1 MSEILSQEEIDALLR
16 MDDKPEVKSPSL
28 TPEEMD
34 VLGEVGNI
42 NMGTAATTMS
52 ILLNRKVMITTP
64 VVSLTTVEELQR
76 ENPRPCVAVEISY
89 TQGLEGSNLL
99 IMKDN
104 DVKLITDLMMGG
116 TGEYVDGDL
125 NEMHLSAI
133 AEIMNQMM
141 GSSSTSLAQVF
152 DCAINI
158 SPPKPTV
165 LDFHADDLDLSVG
178 SDELIMVAF
187 KMEIEGLLESQIMQ
201 LMTLPFAR
209 MLVEKLY
216 STMNQQSTE
225 PQVKIE
231 ALEQEAPAPS
241 PKPQP
246 AEQMGTT
253 AASGTELR
261 AAPREATG
269 KRIDVKPVQFQ
280 SFDTEE
286 PDGKVSDNLDIILDI
301 PMQVTVELGRTK
313 KEVGEILKL
322 GTGSII
328 ELDRLAG
335 EPVDILVNGKYIA
348 RGEVVVIGENFG
360 VRISDILS
368 PSKRIPRLG

>member
-16 MDDKPEVKSPSL
+16 MADKPEVENSSL

-42 NMGTAATTMS
+42 SMGTAATTMS
-52 ILLNRKVMITTP
+52 VLLNRKVMITTP
-64 VVSLTTVEELQR
+64 VVSMTSVEELQR

-116 TGEYVDGDL
+116 NGEYTDGVL

-133 AEIMNQMM
+133 AEVMNQMI
-141 GSSSTSLAQVF
+141 GSSSTSLAQIF
-152 DCAINI
+152 ECAINI

-165 LDFHADDLDLSVG
+165 LDFHADDLVLSVG
-178 SDELIMVAF
+178 GDELIMVAF
-187 KMEIEGLLESQIMQ
+187 KIEIEGLLVSQIMQ

-209 MLVEKLY
+209 MIVEKLY
-216 STMNQQSTE
+216 GSMNQYSTD
-225 PQVKIE
+225 PQIINDAPVH
-231 ALEQEAPAPS
+231 AAPAPS
-241 PKPQP
+241 SMPRTAKPGGP
-246 AEQMGTT
+246 SAASEAAAR
-253 AASGTELR
+253 AASGET
-261 AAPREATG
+261 TG
-269 KRIDVKPVQFQ
+269 KRIDVKPVRFQ

-286 PDGKVSDNLDIILDI
+286 KDGKVSDNLDIILDI

-360 VRISDILS
+360 VRINDILS
-368 PSKRIPRLG
+368 PSKRISKLG